1 MDTFKDRLATALAEK
16 NMKAIRLSELTG
28 IDRGTI
34 SAYLSGKYKAA
45 QDNLYLIAR
54 ALDVSEA
61 WLMGYDVASERIPD
75 DIRVREN
82 DHVQIKLPSPESVR
96 RIPIYGDISCGT
108 GLFVEDNIV
117 DYVTVPTS
125 MLPNRSAE
133 YFAQF
138 ADGDS
143 MIGAGINPGD
153 LIIFKKTSQVENGQI
168 GCFCIDDN
176 VATCKKF
183 SQIGGQIFLLPMND
197 KYSPIP
203 IEPENEC
210 FRIIGQKALLISR

>member
-1 MDTFKDRLATALAEK
+1 MFGENLKRMRISRGMSQDDLASVLEVSQK
-16 NMKAIRLSELTG
+16 
-28 IDRGTI
+28 TI
-34 SAYLSGKYKAA
+34 SSWETNRTEPNMGIV
-45 QDNLYLIAR
+45 QQIA
-54 ALDVSEA
+54 DYFNVTTDE
-61 WLMGYDVASERIPD
+61 MIYGPD
-75 DIRVREN
+75 TTYV
-82 DHVQIKLPSPESVR
+82 KLPSPESVR
-96 RIPIYGDISCGT
+96 AIPVYGDISCGT

>member
-1 MDTFKDRLATALAEK
+1 MFGENLKRMRISRGMSQDDLASVLEVSQK
-16 NMKAIRLSELTG
+16 
-28 IDRGTI
+28 TI
-34 SAYLSGKYKAA
+34 SSWETNRTEPNMGIV
-45 QDNLYLIAR
+45 QQIA
-54 ALDVSEA
+54 DYFNVTTDE
-61 WLMGYDVASERIPD
+61 MIYGPD
-75 DIRVREN
+75 TTYV
-82 DHVQIKLPSPESVR
+82 KLPSPESVR